1 MTTTLTVVQACIIRQ
16 TNCKCNTSLIKQAY
30 CICFMLLTMLLL
42 MLLLILHDFN
52 NVHMEMASLICSLM
66 RIHISK
72 DFWMFCLMNM
82 QENKSST
89 QSNKT
94 QEVLVHIY
102 SLLVAH
108 MAPVSLHQ
116 PIICLSAC
124 LFRKSI
130 HCPKSNDHEKCTES
144 HRQTSSCKLLQ
155 H

>member
-1 MTTTLTVVQACIIRQ
+1 
-16 TNCKCNTSLIKQAY
+16 
-30 CICFMLLTMLLL
+30 MLLMMLLL

-72 DFWMFCLMNM
+72 DFWMMCLMNM

-144 HRQTSSCKLLQ
+144 HRHCQADILQ
-155 H
+155 VVTALNIMCSHDWCPYHAATVFL